1 VPKLII
7 KNGIQKGHEVATKSP
22 MVIGRGATADLSLP
36 DAGVSRRHASLT
48 LQEGEWMLEDLDSA
62 NGTVV
67 SGRRLQKPLAL
78 RDGDV
83 IGVGSVFMEFSR
95 RDLAPPPPSVSDV
108 KLADD
113 GPAPSV
119 LMAIPEELRRSS
131 VVDDR
136 ARLRFMDDIAKISTL
151 VFDEH
156 ALVEFVVQEM
166 LQLMPRADRAV
177 VLIDQ
182 DGELLPRASRTRSG
196 KSPPQQMV
204 TSRRLLQDV
213 MAKREAVLA
222 VDTQADDR
230 YKQSQSIHALGIRA
244 AICAPV
250 IFENEMYGVLQV
262 DSASSGVPFNKG
274 DLALVMSLASQV
286 GMALGY
292 ARLHARLVAQQI
304 VEHDMALAKKI
315 QQQFLPDDTLRVPG
329 YQVACEYRPALAIGG
344 DLYDFIDL
352 GGGKIA
358 LVIGDVSGKGI
369 SAALF
374 AAKLATDLRYQ
385 AAGQSEPAE
394 ILRRANEVLVR
405 RDNEGMFVTAA
416 VGVLYP
422 DHGLLDIASAGHPP
436 PLVRDQAGMV
446 VPLGR
451 AGDSPLGLDPRA
463 RYGQNRY
470 QLDHGDTLVLY
481 TDGVTEA
488 LDPANR
494 VFSDARLAE
503 TIGRGPGTAD
513 ALLQTIHAD
522 VARFVGGAPQSDDVT
537 IMCVTRR

>member
-1 VPKLII
+1 VPTLII
-7 KNGIQKGHEVATKSP
+7 KNGLQKDTEVALKAA
-22 MVIGRGATADLSLP
+22 MIIGRGASADLSLP
-36 DAGVSRRHASLT
+36 DAGVSRRHASLS
-48 LQEGEWMLEDLDSA
+48 LRDADWVLEDLNSA

-67 SGRRLQKPLAL
+67 NGWRVQKPTAL
-78 RDGDV
+78 KDGDV
-83 IGVGSVFMEFSR
+83 IGVGSVFIEYSR
-95 RDLAPPPPSVSDV
+95 RDPAPPPSSAPDV

-113 GPAPSV
+113 GPQPSV
-119 LMAIPEELRRSS
+119 LMAIPEELRRPSA
-131 VVDDR
+131 VDDK
-136 ARLRFMDDIAKISTL
+136 ARLRFMDDIARISTM
-151 VFDEH
+151 VFDEQ
-156 ALVEFVVQEM
+156 ALVEFVVEEM

-182 DGELLPRASRTRSG
+182 DGELVPRASKTRSG
-196 KSPPQQMV
+196 KTTQAV

-222 VDTQADDR
+222 VDTQADER
-230 YKQSQSIHALGIRA
+230 YAQSHSIHALGIRA

-250 IFENEMYGVLQV
+250 LFEGEMYGVLQV
-262 DSASSGVPFNKG
+262 DSASSGVPFTKS

-304 VEHDMALAKKI
+304 LEHDMALAKKI
-315 QQQFLPDDTLRVPG
+315 QQQFLPDDALRVPG

-394 ILRRANEVLVR
+394 ILRRANEVLVK

-436 PLVRDQAGMV
+436 PYVRDQAGAV

-494 VFSDARLAE
+494 VYSEARLVE
-503 TIGRGPGTAD
+503 TIARGPATAEP
-513 ALLQTIHAD
+513 LLQTIHAD
-522 VARFVGGAPQSDDVT
+522 IATFVGSAAQSDDVT